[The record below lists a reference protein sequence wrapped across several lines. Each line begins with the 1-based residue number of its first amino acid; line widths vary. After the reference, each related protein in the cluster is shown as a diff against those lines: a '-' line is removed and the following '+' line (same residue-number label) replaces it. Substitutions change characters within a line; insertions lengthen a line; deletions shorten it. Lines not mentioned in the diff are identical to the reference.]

1 MEKRS
6 ADAFHTTILYVLLR
20 RVFNKRRKKKRVFAV
35 AIVAAFASAA
45 AAAATASTARLSLLE
60 CDALHKRYFIS
71 FIHSEN
77 HWDGNVE
84 FRSTQ

>member
-45 AAAATASTARLSLLE
+45 AATASTARLSLLE

-84 FRSTQ
+84 FGSTQ